1 VGGGVRGAPWARREP
16 WGTGARH
23 ERMAPPRVVRLQP
36 VVRGTWGHG
45 DTPHDSEECPAQREP
60 GLGFHALNRQPV
72 LRYSEKSPFYSTMY
86 VMYVCMYVCMLYVCS
101 PMYVCMY
108 VSQMSAVYAS
118 SVQHTYIHPHP
129 HSLRTYNLHILCT

>member
-45 DTPHDSEECPAQREP
+45 DTPHDSEEFPAQREP
-60 GLGFHALNRQPV
+60 GLKFHALNRQPV
-72 LRYSEKSPFYSTMY
+72 LRYSEKSLFYSTMY
-86 VMYVCMYVCMLYVCS
+86 VMYVCMYVCRCMYVPSEVCMYDVCMS
-101 PMYVCMY
+101 MYVCMY

-118 SVQHTYIHPHP
+118 SV
-129 HSLRTYNLHILCT
+129 